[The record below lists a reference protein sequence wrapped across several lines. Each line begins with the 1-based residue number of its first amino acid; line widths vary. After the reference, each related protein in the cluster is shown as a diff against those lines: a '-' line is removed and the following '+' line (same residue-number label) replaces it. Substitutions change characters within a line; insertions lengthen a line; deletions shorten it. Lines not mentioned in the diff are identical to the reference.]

1 MQPLDRTST
10 PAVRLVVPAVP
21 ANVALLRQAATGV
34 AEACGYAM
42 ESVEDIRLAVT
53 EACTNVVVHAYETEG
68 GGTIQF
74 EAQPARDG
82 VTFAVRDEGRGV
94 PEKLSDRAGLGLG
107 LLLIEALAPKSEL
120 RANPGGRGSEIVMA
134 FQHPPRATP

>member
-1 MQPLDRTST
+1 MQHLDRTS

-34 AEACGYAM
+34 AEACGYPTQ
-42 ESVEDIRLAVT
+42 SVEDIRLAVT
-53 EACTNVVVHAYETEG
+53 EACTNVVIHAYETEG

-74 EAQPARDG
+74 EARPARDE
-82 VTFAVRDEGRGV
+82 VVFAVRDEGRGV
-94 PEKLSDRAGLGLG
+94 PEAQREGAGLGLG

-120 RANPGGRGSEIVMA
+120 RANPSGRGSEIVMA
-134 FQHPPRATP
+134 FQRPADATS

>member
-1 MQPLDRTST
+1 MQHLDRSST

-34 AEACGYAM
+34 AEACGYPT

-53 EACTNVVVHAYETEG
+53 EACTNVVIHAYESEG

-74 EAQPARDG
+74 EAQPTRG
-82 VTFAVRDEGRGV
+82 EVVFAVRDEGRGV
-94 PEKLSDRAGLGLG
+94 PDKLNDRAGLGLG
-107 LLLIEALAPKSEL
+107 LLLIEALAPRSEL
-120 RANPGGRGSEIVMA
+120 RANPSGRGSEIVMA
-134 FQHPPRATP
+134 FQHPGGATP